1 MISRLKIFILK
12 CISFFHALSMRRQ
25 GVSIGK
31 NCFIDGKPYLRLAR
45 GSKVRIGNNVTLI
58 SDRRHNPLLEQ
69 PVSIRTLSKEAVI
82 ELAGNVGISGSNLV
96 CCNRISIGEYTI
108 IGPGTLIYDSEG
120 HDYSPEVGWSQR
132 KVRTGRPI
140 SIGAK
145 CFIGGRCMI
154 MSGITIGD
162 NCVIAAGSVITQDVP
177 AGHKASGN
185 PATFEPLPK
194 ILGGVGRRKKKA
206 DVSSIDNSNA

>member
-1 MISRLKIFILK
+1 MIQKAKIFTLRL
-12 CISFFHALSMRRQ
+12 LSLMRRTQ
-25 GVSIGK
+25 LRARGVKLGK
-31 NCFIDGKPYLRLAR
+31 HCFIDGKPYIRLAR
-45 GSKVRIGNNVTLI
+45 GSTVRLGNNVTFI

-69 PVSIRTLSKEAVI
+69 PVSIRTLSKDAIVD
-82 ELAGNVGISGSNLV
+82 LADNVGISGSNLV

-140 SIGAK
+140 QIGKK
-145 CFIGGRCMI
+145 CFIGARCII
-154 MSGITIGD
+154 MSGVSIGD

-194 ILGGVGRRKKKA
+194 ILGGVGRKKKKA

>member
-1 MISRLKIFILK
+1 MISSLKIFILK
-12 CISFFHALSMRRQ
+12 CISFFHQLSMKCR
-25 GVSIGK
+25 GVSFGK
-31 NCFIDGKPYLRLAR
+31 KCFIDGKPYWRLTR
-45 GSKVRIGNNVTLI
+45 GSKVRLGNNVTLI

-69 PVSIRTLSKEAVI
+69 PVSIRTLSKDAII
-82 ELAGNVGISGSNLV
+82 ELADNVGISGSNLV

-132 KVRTGRPI
+132 KIRTGRPI

-145 CFIGGRCMI
+145 CFIGSRCMI
-154 MSGITIGD
+154 MSGVTIGD
-162 NCVIAAGSVITQDVP
+162 NCVISAGSVITQNVP

-185 PATFEPLPK
+185 PAIYEPLPK
-194 ILGGVGRRKKKA
+194 ILGGAGRRKQKPDISA
-206 DVSSIDNSNA
+206 IDNKNS

>member
-1 MISRLKIFILK
+1 MISRFKICILK
-12 CISFFHALSMRRQ
+12 CISFFRTLSLKWQ
-25 GVSIGK
+25 GISLGK
-31 NCFIDGKPYLRLAR
+31 KCFIDGKPYVRLTQ
-45 GSKVRIGNNVTLI
+45 GSSVRIGDNVTLI

-69 PVSIRTLSKEAVI
+69 PVSFRTLSKEAVI
-82 ELAGNVGISGSNLV
+82 ELADNVGISGSNLV

-108 IGPGTLIYDSEG
+108 VGPGTLIYDSEG

-140 SIGAK
+140 SIGSK

-154 MSGITIGD
+154 MSGVTIGD
-162 NCVIAAGSVITQDVP
+162 NCVISAGTVITQDVP

-185 PATFEPLPK
+185 PATYEPLPK

-206 DVSSIDNSNA
+206 DISPIDNKNS

>member
-1 MISRLKIFILK
+1 MISRIKIFILK
-12 CISFFHALSMRRQ
+12 CISFFHALSMRCR
-25 GVSIGK
+25 GVSFGK

-45 GSKVRIGNNVTLI
+45 GSKVHLGNNVTLI

-69 PVSIRTLSKEAVI
+69 PVSIRTLSKEAVVV
-82 ELAGNVGISGSNLV
+82 LADNVGISGSNLV

-162 NCVIAAGSVITQDVP
+162 NCVISAGSVITQDVP

-194 ILGGVGRRKKKA
+194 ILGGVGRRKKKT